1 MIKISPSLLSC
12 DFSQMGAELVKIQN
26 AGADYAHLDVMDGDF
41 VNNIS
46 FGIPVI
52 AGIRKASDIFFDVH
66 LMISEPIRYVER
78 FASAG
83 ADLITFHLEAAEDVM
98 ATIDAIKKTGKKVG
112 LSIKPATPAEAVYPY
127 LDRCDLVLVMTV
139 EPGFGG
145 QALIPETLEKV
156 ALIRAE
162 MERRS
167 LSVELQ
173 VDGGITEENARK
185 AIAAGA
191 DVIVA
196 GSAVFKSSDM
206 AKTIKKLREI

>member
-196 GSAVFKSSDM
+196 GSAVFKSGDM

>member
-12 DFSQMGAELVKIQN
+12 DFSRMGEELEEIKR

-52 AGIRKASDIFFDVH
+52 AGIRKTSDIFFDVH
-66 LMISEPIRYVER
+66 LMITEPIRYVER

-83 ADLITFHLEAAEDVM
+83 ADLITFHYEAADDVS
-98 ATIDAIKKTGKKVG
+98 ATIDAIVKTGKKVG
-112 LSIKPATPAEAVYPY
+112 LSINPNTPAEVVYPY
-127 LDRCDLVLVMTV
+127 LDRCDLILVMTV

-145 QALIPETLEKV
+145 QALIPETLDKV

-162 MERRS
+162 IERRG

-173 VDGGITEENARK
+173 VDGGITEDNAK
-185 AIAAGA
+185 NAIAAGA
-191 DVIVA
+191 DVLVA
-196 GSAVFKSSDM
+196 GSAVFKSADK
-206 AKTIKKLREI
+206 AKTIEKLRIG

>member
-83 ADLITFHLEAAEDVM
+83 ADLITFHLEAAEDVS

-127 LDRCDLVLVMTV
+127 LDRCDLILVMTV

-156 ALIRAE
+156 ALIRKE
-162 MERRS
+162 IERRS

-173 VDGGITEENARK
+173 VDGGITEENACK

-196 GSAVFKSSDM
+196 GSAVFKSNDM
-206 AKTIKKLREI
+206 AKTIKKLREF